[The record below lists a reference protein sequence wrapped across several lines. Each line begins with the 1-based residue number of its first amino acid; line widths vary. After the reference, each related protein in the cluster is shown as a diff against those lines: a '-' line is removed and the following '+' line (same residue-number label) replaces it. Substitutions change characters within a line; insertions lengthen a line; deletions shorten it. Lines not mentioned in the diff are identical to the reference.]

1 MRVLIIEPM
10 KEPHVA
16 DIENDLKSM
25 QDVVGGLIEV
35 INLEDDIV
43 MVDNEE
49 GKLIGLEGN
58 RRVGRDIIAGTF
70 FLCGSNDEG
79 EFVSLTEEQIDKY
92 TKRFKESEYYTAE
105 QVENSIR
112 IELYSYDSIKEM
124 YEDLEV

>member
-79 EFVSLTEEQIDKY
+79 EFVSLTEEQINKY
-92 TKRFKESEYYTAE
+92 TDRFKEPEHYTPE
-105 QVENSIR
+105 QVEDSIR
-112 IELYSYDSIKEM
+112 IEFYSYDSIEEM
-124 YEDLEV
+124 FEDLEV

>member
-10 KEPHVA
+10 KEPHVV

-25 QDVVGGLIEV
+25 QDLVGGQIEV

-92 TKRFKESEYYTAE
+92 TNRFKEPEHYTPE
-105 QVENSIR
+105 QVEDSIR
-112 IELYSYDSIKEM
+112 IEFYSYDSIEKM
-124 YEDLEV
+124 FEDLEV

>member
-1 MRVLIIEPM
+1 MRVLMIEPM
-10 KEPHVA
+10 KEPYVV
-16 DIENDLKSM
+16 DIGNDLKSM

>member
-1 MRVLIIEPM
+1 MRVLMIEPM
-10 KEPHVA
+10 KEPYVV
-16 DIENDLKSM
+16 DIGNDLKSM

-79 EFVSLTEEQIDKY
+79 EFISLTEEQIDKIG
-92 TKRFKESEYYTAE
+92 RASCRER
-105 QVENSIR
+105 V
-112 IELYSYDSIKEM
+112 
-124 YEDLEV
+124 

>member
-1 MRVLIIEPM
+1 MRVLMIEPM

-16 DIENDLKSM
+16 DIGNDLKSM

-70 FLCGSNDEG
+70 FLCGSNGEG

-92 TKRFKESEYYTAE
+92 TNRFKEPEYYTLE
-105 QVENSIR
+105 QVEDSIR

-124 YEDLEV
+124 FEDLEV

>member
-70 FLCGSNDEG
+70 FLCGSNGEG

-92 TKRFKESEYYTAE
+92 TNRFKEPEYYTLE
-105 QVENSIR
+105 QVEDSIR

-124 YEDLEV
+124 FEDLEV

>member
-92 TKRFKESEYYTAE
+92 TDRFKEPEHYTPE
-105 QVENSIR
+105 QVEDSIR
-112 IELYSYDSIKEM
+112 IEFYSYDSIEEM
-124 YEDLEV
+124 FEDLEV

>member
-10 KEPHVA
+10 KEPYVA
-16 DIENDLKSM
+16 DIGNDLKSM

-70 FLCGSNDEG
+70 FLCGSNYEG
-79 EFVSLTEEQIDKY
+79 EFVSLTDEQIDKY
-92 TKRFKESEYYTAE
+92 TNRFKEPEHYTPE
-105 QVENSIR
+105 QLR
-112 IELYSYDSIKEM
+112 
-124 YEDLEV
+124 

>member
-92 TKRFKESEYYTAE
+92 TNRFKEPEHYTPE
-105 QVENSIR
+105 QVEDSIR
-112 IELYSYDSIKEM
+112 IEVYSYDSTKEM
-124 YEDLEV
+124 FEDLEV

>member
-10 KEPHVA
+10 KEPHVV

-25 QDVVGGLIEV
+25 QNLVGGQIEV

-92 TKRFKESEYYTAE
+92 TKRF
-105 QVENSIR
+105 
-112 IELYSYDSIKEM
+112 
-124 YEDLEV
+124 

>member
-1 MRVLIIEPM
+1 MRVLMIEPM
-10 KEPHVA
+10 KEPHVV
-16 DIENDLKSM
+16 DIGNNLKSM
-25 QDVVGGLIEV
+25 QEAVGGLIEV
-35 INLEDDIV
+35 INLEDYIV

-92 TKRFKESEYYTAE
+92 TDRFKEPEHYTPE
-105 QVENSIR
+105 QVEDSIR
-112 IELYSYDSIKEM
+112 IEFYSYDSIEEM
-124 YEDLEV
+124 FEDLEV